1 MNNELTHMFEYMA
14 SEYMGYNPILSE
26 SQVVTML
33 GEDSGVATVI
43 VKVNELGKQAYNVIF
58 SVAIVSAEK
67 GYTMKDKFKPYT
79 KDLQLESWWYI
90 LKYDD
95 GDIVYAWYDSDTN

>member
-1 MNNELTHMFEYMA
+1 MNDELAYMFEYMA

-43 VKVNELGKQAYNVIF
+43 VKVNELGKQAYNV
-58 SVAIVSAEK
+58 E
-67 GYTMKDKFKPYT
+67 D
-79 KDLQLESWWYI
+79 
-90 LKYDD
+90 
-95 GDIVYAWYDSDTN
+95 

>member
-1 MNNELTHMFEYMA
+1 
-14 SEYMGYNPILSE
+14 MGYNPILSE

-58 SVAIVSAEK
+58 SVAVVSAEK
-67 GYTMKDKFKPYT
+67 
-79 KDLQLESWWYI
+79 E
-90 LKYDD
+90 
-95 GDIVYAWYDSDTN
+95 

>member
-1 MNNELTHMFEYMA
+1 MNDELAYMFEYMA
-14 SEYMGYNPILSE
+14 LEYMGYNPILSE

-67 GYTMKDKFKPYT
+67 NTTTIPLKFIK
-79 KDLQLESWWYI
+79 Q
-90 LKYDD
+90 
-95 GDIVYAWYDSDTN
+95 GV

>member
-1 MNNELTHMFEYMA
+1 MKNELSYMLEYMA

-33 GEDSGVATVI
+33 GEDSGVATVV
-43 VKVNELGKQAYNVIF
+43 VKVNELGKQAHNVIF

-67 GYTMKDKFKPYT
+67 
-79 KDLQLESWWYI
+79 
-90 LKYDD
+90 
-95 GDIVYAWYDSDTN
+95 DTP

>member
-1 MNNELTHMFEYMA
+1 MKNELNYMLEYMA
-14 SEYMGYNPILSE
+14 SEYIGYNPILAE

-43 VKVNELGKQAYNVIF
+43 VKVNELGKQACNVIF

-67 GYTMKDKFKPYT
+67 
-79 KDLQLESWWYI
+79 
-90 LKYDD
+90 
-95 GDIVYAWYDSDTN
+95 DTP